1 MSSNPTILASRKN
14 KKSEL
19 SFKKPLSLIHVT
31 RHGLNPFQAKAMNY
45 LVYIHVTN
53 RYLHNNEYN
62 PSPELLPLFGEEQ
75 KKGRYLIKFSDLTKA
90 LKLNTRNKAHLVK
103 EIEGL
108 ACTGMRYKEVEI
120 NDEKNTHKYTRSGSM
135 TYLDTIEVKGEYV
148 AYTLGEAYQIH
159 IDELISN
166 VNTRYA
172 YLNLDLVSQ
181 MRSKYSIALYEIL
194 NGYSDGRFPKI
205 KLTLLSE
212 LLGFSREYISD
223 IYQLKRRVIE
233 PAIKELNETNEMH
246 VTYEIFEENGKKLIK
261 FNKISCI
268 DALPSQKDFFLW
280 LANKKNPEA
289 KNKEAYA
296 NKLRQE
302 YEAGNLQDFD
312 NFKTQYD
319 EELNPELLTFE
330 YVIKKELNVSISEI
344 YIQMKGKYYE
354 KYETLRNKLGQ
365 ETIKKLENKLI
376 DDYKANRVL
385 SSTIATKKQVSEFEK
400 EQREIFKTMLKE
412 ALSGSE
418 MDYANYTINYVND
431 GKKISEPIMITK
443 GSVSF
448 LNIKA
453 LKSAEYLFNL
463 SSYSGSIYFT
473 NTNLQI
479 NLVVLDMNSERCVLR
494 LQICDCGVDND

>member
-1 MSSNPTILASRKN
+1 MSNLTLLNKHKKN
-14 KKSEL
+14 NEL
-19 SFKKPLSLIHVT
+19 NFQKPLSLIHVT
-31 RHGLNPFQAKAMNY
+31 RHELNPFQAKALNY
-45 LVYIHVTN
+45 FVYLHVTN
-53 RYLHNNEYN
+53 KYLNNNNNYN

-75 KKGRYLIKFSDLTKA
+75 KKGEYLIRFSDLTKT
-90 LKLNTRNKAHLVK
+90 LKINTRNKAHLVK

-108 ACTGMRYKEVEI
+108 ACTGMKYKEVEI
-120 NDEKNTHKYTRSGSM
+120 NDEKNTHKFTRSGSM
-135 TYLDTIEVKGEYV
+135 SYLDTIDIKGEYIS
-148 AYTLGEAYQIH
+148 YTLGNKYQVH

-166 VNTRYA
+166 SSTRYA
-172 YLNLDLVSQ
+172 YLNLGLISQ
-181 MRSKYSIALYEIL
+181 LRSKYAIALYEIL
-194 NGYSDGRFPKI
+194 NGHSDGRFPKI
-205 KLTLLSE
+205 KLTLFSE
-212 LLGFSREYISD
+212 LMGFPKEYLLD
-223 IYQLKRRVIE
+223 VYKLKEKVIK
-233 PAIKELNETNEMH
+233 PAVRELNETREMI
-246 VTYEIFEENGKKLIK
+246 VTYDIFEESGIKLIK
-261 FNKISCI
+261 FNKKSCI
-268 DALPSQKDFFLW
+268 IDVQQPNKDFFLW
-280 LANKKNPEA
+280 LTNKKNPDA

-319 EELNPELLTFE
+319 EELNPELLTFD
-330 YVIKKELNVSISEI
+330 YIIKKELNVPISEI

-354 KYETLRNKLGQ
+354 KYETLRSKLGQ